1 MVWGKQSSYQE
12 LQKEHASLVKV
23 SNVSVVVIFM
33 KKINCRLYRTLG
45 KEIKKSHLNWLVTN
59 NHISKYA
66 TYVCAECL
74 KIAESNIENT
84 NRENKESTFQPLQK
98 T

>member
-1 MVWGKQSSYQE
+1 MGKTKQLPRTSKRACQFSESFKRQCGCNFHE
-12 LQKEHASLVKV
+12 ES
-23 SNVSVVVIFM
+23 
-33 KKINCRLYRTLG
+33 NCRLYRTLG